1 MFEVLLDD
9 LLSALETRGI
19 DTSKLHLV
27 DESDTDDEPRDLI
40 IRSRSVV
47 VIALPCHGRD
57 RGFNSLRDR
66 LLVYKCELHV
76 YVSNVLV
83 VQKLGSNPIFDIISN
98 FVLIF

>member
-1 MFEVLLDD
+1 M
-9 LLSALETRGI
+9 
-19 DTSKLHLV
+19 
-27 DESDTDDEPRDLI
+27 
-40 IRSRSVV
+40 

-57 RGFNSLRDR
+57 RGFNSLRDH

>member
-1 MFEVLLDD
+1 MVKTSDVSFREV
-9 LLSALETRGI
+9 G
-19 DTSKLHLV
+19 SKPSYH
-27 DESDTDDEPRDLI
+27 